1 MAKQKRM
8 SEAMMREA
16 AKAFG
21 RRGGKTRAARLSR
34 EERIEIARKAAQAR
48 WRKAKKMPPDTGA
61 ASR

>member
-1 MAKQKRM
+1 M

-16 AKAFG
+16 ARTFG

-61 ASR
+61 TPR